1 MADERQEVSGSELAR
16 WIIIAVLVAAG
27 LGAALWL
34 APRTEPIA
42 PPLRESDS

>member
-16 WIIIAVLVAAG
+16 WIIIAVLVVAG

-34 APRTEPIA
+34 APGTAPLA
-42 PPLRESDS
+42 PPLAESSP